1 MAARYTKKQKNE
13 ALKRL
18 KAGES
23 VSLVAR
29 EMEIPR
35 TTLIG
40 WKAGEATSAQARKK
54 NAGARSVSD
63 SSTGKTKQPDKP
75 KEEPP
80 KDAIAIISKQAKHK
94 ENFSNA
100 SWANIDKAQKL
111 LARRLN
117 RAIDYEAAIDELV
130 DIVLEA
136 KDEDLDYKQKMTLI
150 NKLKAIRITDIRDIV
165 VMIGTLYDKQAL
177 ANDEAN
183 EKVALEQAK
192 PFEVIVTVK
201 T

>member
-1 MAARYTKKQKNE
+1 MAKSYTKKEKSN

-29 EMEIPR
+29 EMNIPR

-40 WKAGEATSAQARKK
+40 WKAGETTGARARKK
-54 NAGARSVSD
+54 NACARKTSD
-63 SSTGKTKQPDKP
+63 SSTGTKTDATEEKPLIEDNKTTQAENKQ
-75 KEEPP
+75 
-80 KDAIAIISKQAKHK
+80 
-94 ENFSNA
+94 NFSKT
-100 SWANIDKAQKL
+100 SWENIDKAQEL
-111 LARRLN
+111 LKRRLS
-117 RAIDYEAAIDELV
+117 RAIDYEKEIDEIV
-130 DIVLEA
+130 DIILEM
-136 KDEDLDYKQKMTLI
+136 KDEELDYKQKMTLI
-150 NKLKAIRITDIRDIV
+150 NKLKAIRLTDIRDIV

-192 PFEVIVTVK
+192 PFEIVVK
-201 T
+201 VKQ

>member
-29 EMEIPR
+29 EMKIPR

-63 SSTGKTKQPDKP
+63 SSTGKAKQPDKP
-75 KEEPP
+75 KEDPT
-80 KDAIAIISKQAKHK
+80 KDAIALISKQAKHK
-94 ENFSNA
+94 EKFSNA

-117 RAIDYEAAIDELV
+117 RAIDYEAAIDEIV

-136 KDEDLDYKQKMTLI
+136 KDEELDYKQKMTLI

-183 EKVALEQAK
+183 EKVALEQTK
-192 PFEVIVTVK
+192 PFEIIVKVK
-201 T
+201 S

>member
-40 WKAGEATSAQARKK
+40 WKAGETTSARARKK
-54 NAGARSVSD
+54 NAGARSEADSPTGEPKKKDKTQKRVHKTEVSL
-63 SSTGKTKQPDKP
+63 SQQVKNKK
-75 KEEPP
+75 
-80 KDAIAIISKQAKHK
+80 
-94 ENFSNA
+94 NFSEA
-100 SWANIDKAQKL
+100 SWNNIDKAQTL
-111 LARRLN
+111 LGRRLS
-117 RAIDYEAAIDELV
+117 RAIDYENEIDAIV
-130 DIVLEA
+130 DIILEA
-136 KDEDLDYKQKMTLI
+136 NEEDLDYKQKMTLI
-150 NKLKAIRITDIRDIV
+150 NKLKAIKIQDIRDIV

-177 ANDEAN
+177 ANDEAS
-183 EKVALEQAK
+183 EKLALEQSK
-192 PFEVIVTVK
+192 PFEIIVKVK
-201 T
+201 Q